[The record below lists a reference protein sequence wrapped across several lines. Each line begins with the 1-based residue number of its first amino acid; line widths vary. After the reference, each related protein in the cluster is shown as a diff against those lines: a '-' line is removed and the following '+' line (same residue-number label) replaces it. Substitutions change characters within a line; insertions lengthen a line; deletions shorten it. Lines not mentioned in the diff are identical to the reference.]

1 MRNDHGP
8 RADAHIQAHFV
19 AALAKATEGEDED
32 EDDGEYRGPDSGD
45 FPEAD
50 EL

>member
-8 RADAHIQAHFV
+8 RADAHIQAHFDRV
-19 AALAKATEGEDED
+19 LWDYTAGDED
-32 EDDGEYRGPDSGD
+32 EPGGDDGQDICD
-45 FPEAD
+45 LPEPD